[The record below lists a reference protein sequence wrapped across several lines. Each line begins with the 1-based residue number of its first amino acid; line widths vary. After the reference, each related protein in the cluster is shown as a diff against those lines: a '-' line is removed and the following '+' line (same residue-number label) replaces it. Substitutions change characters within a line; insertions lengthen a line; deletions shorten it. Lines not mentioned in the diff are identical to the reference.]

1 MVETR
6 KVEGCAELP
15 DKLGERDGRMVFM
28 VHKFLLSSDV
38 IFVDFL
44 RKLA

>member
-6 KVEGCAELP
+6 KGEGCADSP
-15 DKLGERDGRMVFM
+15 GEHGGRMVFM
-28 VHKFLLSSDV
+28 IHKFLLSSNV

>member
-6 KVEGCAELP
+6 KVKGCAEPP
-15 DKLGERDGRMVFM
+15 DEHGGRMVFM
-28 VHKFLLSSDV
+28 IHEFLLSSNV